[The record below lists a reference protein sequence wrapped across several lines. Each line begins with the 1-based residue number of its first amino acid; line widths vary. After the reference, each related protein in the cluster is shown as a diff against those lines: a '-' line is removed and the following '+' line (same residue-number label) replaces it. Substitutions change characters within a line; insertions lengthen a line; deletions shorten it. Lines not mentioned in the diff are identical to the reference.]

1 MIMSDIKSIMTMTKE
16 SQNIEFKE
24 SWRDEYLKWICGFAN
39 AQGGTLYFHA
49 GEIEAWGRGIERIV
63 ATCKNA
69 GYPEPQFDYDGGGL
83 WTIFHF
89 GKEYVKTTRKAILNE
104 GVNEGVN
111 EGDNFES
118 IVEGLEGVTD
128 VVKKELLRVLKLFGN
143 GEGLKLKD
151 VALRIG
157 RSTKSVE
164 RYLKILKDLSL
175 IEFRGSPRNGKYYS
189 TKF

>member
-1 MIMSDIKSIMTMTKE
+1 MIMSDIKSRIAMTQE

-39 AQGGTLYFHA
+39 MFFRAS
-49 GEIEAWGRGIERIV
+49 EIEAWGRGIERIV
-63 ATCKNA
+63 AACKNA
-69 GYPEPQFDYDGGGL
+69 GCPEPQFDYDGGGL

-89 GKEYVKTTRKAILNE
+89 GKEYVKTTQKAILNE
-104 GVNEGVN
+104 GVNEGDKF
-111 EGDNFES
+111 EG

-128 VVKKELLRVLKLFGN
+128 IVKKELLNILKLFGN

-151 VALRIG
+151 IALRIG

-175 IEFRGSPRNGKYYS
+175 IEFRGSPRNGKYYLM
-189 TKF
+189 KL